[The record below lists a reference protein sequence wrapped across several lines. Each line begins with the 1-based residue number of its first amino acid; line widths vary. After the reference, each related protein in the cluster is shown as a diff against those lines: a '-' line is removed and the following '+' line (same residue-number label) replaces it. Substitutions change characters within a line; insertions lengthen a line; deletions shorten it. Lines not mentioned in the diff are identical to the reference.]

1 MHLSCIDLVY
11 IHNAFESWYEDI
23 SREEFLHMLSKV
35 FEVYEEY
42 RSRNKIKHYGMATLF
57 VISIVNHLISQFS

>member
-23 SREEFLHMLSKV
+23 SREEFMHMLSKV

-42 RSRNKIKHYGMATLF
+42 RSVTKS
-57 VISIVNHLISQFS
+57 SITEWQPGLVLEYIQTTGNIYH